1 MDDGSATTLTR
12 FSPHLVDSGLAPEE
26 DQRSSMIDGQVLVAV
41 DLSADSRAALLWA
54 CEHAANANAS
64 LTVLHVL
71 HDPAEDPGKYVNA
84 SDPLTPMADTAGKM
98 LSEFIAAMRADH
110 PRLER
115 LAEAQT
121 KLMSGLPA
129 RTIIQ
134 QAERLEASLIV
145 MGSRGQTG
153 LPELLNGSTAKR
165 VVQLSPIPVTVVK
178 APR

>member
-1 MDDGSATTLTR
+1 MDDGSTTTLSR
-12 FSPHLVDSGLAPEE
+12 FSPHLVESGAAPER
-26 DQRSSMIDGQVLVAV
+26 DQSSTTIAGTVLVAV
-41 DLSADSRAALLWA
+41 DLSSDSRAALLWA
-54 CEHAANANAS
+54 CEHAASADVS
-64 LTVLHVL
+64 VTVLHVL
-71 HDPAEDPGKYVNA
+71 HDPAEKPGKYGNGA
-84 SDPLTPMADTAGKM
+84 DPLMPMADTAGKM
-98 LSEFIAAMRADH
+98 LSEFIDAMRADH

-129 RTIIQ
+129 RTIIE

-153 LPELLNGSTAKR
+153 LPELLYGSTAKR